1 MELFSFSLCENSMGI
16 SNKLAKH
23 NNQYLKLK
31 KKEKR
36 KKEKKV
42 ETTHNQDTK
51 FLRGKPFNG
60 KGKTTRPSPVK
71 SSTIE

>member
-1 MELFSFSLCENSMGI
+1 MGI
-16 SNKLAKH
+16 SNKLAKQ
-23 NNQYLKLK
+23 NNQYLKLIK
-31 KKEKR
+31 KS
-36 KKEKKV
+36 V

-60 KGKTTRPSPVK
+60 KGKTTRPSPIK

>member
-1 MELFSFSLCENSMGI
+1 MGI

-31 KKEKR
+31 KK
-36 KKEKKV
+36 KKKKTL
-42 ETTHNQDTK
+42 ETTHKQDAK
-51 FLRGKPFNG
+51 FLRGKPFNK
-60 KGKTTRPSPVK
+60 KGKTTGPSPVK

>member
-1 MELFSFSLCENSMGI
+1 MSI

-23 NNQYLKLK
+23 NNQYLKK
-31 KKEKR
+31 KK
-36 KKEKKV
+36 KKSV

-51 FLRGKPFNG
+51 FLRGNPFNG
-60 KGKTTRPSPVK
+60 KGKTTGPSPVK

>member
-1 MELFSFSLCENSMGI
+1 MGI

-23 NNQYLKLK
+23 NNQYLKCKNKKIK
-31 KKEKR
+31 KKTL
-36 KKEKKV
+36 

-51 FLRGKPFNG
+51 FLLGKPFNE
-60 KGKTTRPSPVK
+60 KGKTTGPSPVK